1 MKTILSLF
9 YTFTYSLDR
18 SSVFISELSLVSG
31 TSNCS
36 VSLCY
41 MDRCPVAR
49 PGSQDSVAMFL
60 GKEVI
65 HLNCGRVKFIFQGFM
80 GSTGN

>member
-9 YTFTYSLDR
+9 TFIYSLDR

-41 MDRCPVAR
+41 MDRCPVAI
-49 PGSQDSVAMFL
+49 PGSQNSVA
-60 GKEVI
+60 
-65 HLNCGRVKFIFQGFM
+65 NCDIRFSLQQNSLKV
-80 GSTGN
+80 S